1 MEMDLCELMLQ
12 IGKLVQCGV
21 TGQQK
26 VLTQENTCVKRQQL
40 VYGLLWES
48 HAALEMVA

>member
-1 MEMDLCELMLQ
+1 MEMDLCELTLQ

-26 VLTQENTCVKRQQL
+26 VLTQENTCEEATVSLRFTM
-40 VYGLLWES
+40 GITRS
-48 HAALEMVA
+48 T